1 MKLEI
6 KIGTIIKEYKQMSEA
21 YNLMYIGQV
30 VGIDDNKVLLNP
42 CVLGYKL
49 KHMDEYLMYN
59 VQDSEVGGLVEDLT
73 DGDPE
78 PVSVED
84 YDYYMEMLTKKVIT
98 KDEFISKLSA
108 ALVTE
113 VPQEQTPAEEEFE

>member
-30 VGIDDNKVLLNP
+30 VGIGDNKVLLNP

-49 KHMDEYLMYN
+49 KHMDEYVMYN

-73 DGDPE
+73 DGNPA
-78 PVSVED
+78 PVSVEE

>member
-1 MKLEI
+1 MNI
-6 KIGTIIKEYKQMSEA
+6 QIGTIIKEYKQMSEA

-30 VGIDDNKVLLNP
+30 VGRDDNKVLLNP

-49 KHMDEYLMYN
+49 RHMNEYLMYN

-73 DGDPE
+73 DGNPA
-78 PVSVED
+78 PVSVEE

>member
-30 VGIDDNKVLLNP
+30 VGIEDNKVLLNP

-49 KHMDEYLMYN
+49 RHMDEYVMYN

-73 DGDPE
+73 DGNPE

>member
-1 MKLEI
+1 MNI
-6 KIGTIIKEYKQMSEA
+6 QIGTIVKEYKQMSEA

-30 VGIDDNKVLLNP
+30 VDIDDNKVLLNP

-49 KHMDEYLMYN
+49 KHMDEYVMYN

-73 DGDPE
+73 DGNPA
-78 PVSVED
+78 PVSVEE

>member
-30 VGIDDNKVLLNP
+30 VDIDDNKVLLNP

-49 KHMDEYLMYN
+49 RHMNEYLMYN

-73 DGDPE
+73 DGNPA
-78 PVSVED
+78 PVSVEE